1 METKEQKIE
10 KLQKRYI
17 GLSWLVYGTYSDKH
31 TDGVIDVYK
40 QEMEFIEQELKEL
53 EDNKGE

>member
-10 KLQKRYI
+10 RLQKRYI
-17 GLSWLVYGTYSDKH
+17 GLNWLVYGIYSDLH
-31 TDGVIDVYK
+31 TDEVIDYYK

-53 EDNKGE
+53 EENNDN

>member
-10 KLQKRYI
+10 RLQTRYI
-17 GLSWLVYGTYSDKH
+17 GLSWLVYGTYSDLH
-31 TDGVIDVYK
+31 TDEVIDCYK

-53 EDNKGE
+53 EG